1 MDREVLFAKTLEEV
15 RKKARRQGGQI
26 SRRQVQEAF
35 GELALEEA
43 QLAMVFDYLE
53 KHKVIVTEGE
63 ISEEFSLPE
72 GDKLW
77 EDEELS
83 EEERNYLQDYLDEI
97 ALLGEVSEGEKEAIT
112 LAAMAG
118 EREAQLRLAELYL
131 KDVVEI
137 ARLYTG
143 QGVYLEDLIGEGNV
157 AVTLGTGMLGCLE
170 KPSEAQGM
178 LARMV
183 MDAMEEL
190 IEENRESGKVDKKV
204 ETKVNAVADK
214 AKELSEELRRK
225 VTVEELAE
233 ESGMSVKTINDA
245 IRMSGFK
252 IEDIDTTGGNT
263 YE

>member
-1 MDREVLFAKTLEEV
+1 M
-15 RKKARRQGGQI
+15 
-26 SRRQVQEAF
+26 
-35 GELALEEA
+35 
-43 QLAMVFDYLE
+43 
-53 KHKVIVTEGE
+53 
-63 ISEEFSLPE
+63 
-72 GDKLW
+72 
-77 EDEELS
+77 
-83 EEERNYLQDYLDEI
+83 
-97 ALLGEVSEGEKEAIT
+97 
-112 LAAMAG
+112 
-118 EREAQLRLAELYL
+118 
-131 KDVVEI
+131 EI

-225 VTVEELAE
+225 VTVESLPKKA
-233 ESGMSVKTINDA
+233 A
-245 IRMSGFK
+245 
-252 IEDIDTTGGNT
+252 
-263 YE
+263 

>member
-1 MDREVLFAKTLEEV
+1 MDREVLFAKKLEEV

-72 GDKLW
+72 GDNLW

-97 ALLGEVSEGEKEAIT
+97 ALLGEVSDGEKEAIT

-118 EREAQLRLAELYL
+118 EREAH
-131 KDVVEI
+131 
-137 ARLYTG
+137 TG

-190 IEENRESGKVDKKV
+190 IEENSQSGKVDKKV

-214 AKELSEELRRK
+214 ARELSEELRRN

-252 IEDIDTTGGNT
+252 IENIDTTGGNT